1 MNIVI
6 LSGKVVR
13 ENPDCRTTQKGTLV
27 ARFKLMVKN
36 PIKNDDGT
44 YNNDFFDIVAYGSN
58 AEFIQKYVFKDTQL
72 SLRGRLNNYS
82 YKGQDGNTKYGTDI
96 ILEQL
101 DLGYKENNKEENKNE
116 SKEVKD
122 DVYSQ
127 FGADTKNEYEDAL
140 EISPDDLPF

>member
-36 PIKNDDGT
+36 PIKNEDGT

-82 YKGQDGNTKYGTDI
+82 YKAQDGSTKYGNDI

-101 DLGYKENNKEENKNE
+101 DLGFKENHKEE
-116 SKEVKD
+116 SKDVKD

-127 FGADTKNEYEDAL
+127 FSEETKNEYEDTL
-140 EISPDDLPF
+140 EITEDMLPF

>member
-44 YNNDFFDIVAYGSN
+44 YNNDFFDIVAYGNN

-82 YKGQDGNTKYGTDI
+82 YKGQDGNTKYSTDI

-101 DLGYKENNKEENKNE
+101 DLGFKENHKEE

-127 FGADTKNEYEDAL
+127 FGADTKNEYEDTL
-140 EISPDDLPF
+140 EITDDDLPF

>member
-36 PIKNDDGT
+36 PIKNEDGT
-44 YNNDFFDIVAYGSN
+44 YNNDFFDIVAYGNN

-101 DLGYKENNKEENKNE
+101 DLGFKENRKEE

-140 EISPDDLPF
+140 EISPEDLPF